1 MNTLLLGLNKEQQRA
16 VMTTDGPVLIVAGAG
31 AGKTK
36 TLTTRIAYLISEKNV
51 EPSKILAITFTNKA
65 AKEMRERAYSLIQAH
80 PNPPQGRA
88 LDAER
93 VVSDPLPWGGARGG
107 PGSKPLITTF
117 HSLGV
122 QILREQHMHH
132 SRGKYFSILD
142 SDDSLSLVKD
152 AVRASN
158 LDPKQY
164 EPKKFQSI
172 ISRYKNKGID
182 FFNFSQYIESSYD
195 ELVKDVWEK
204 YERSLEKE
212 KAYDFDDLLLKSLAL
227 LENNKVI
234 RDYYQSRFDYIHI
247 DEYQDTNGVQYDLVK
262 LLTNEKQNI
271 CAVGDTDQNIY
282 SWRGA
287 QIKNM
292 LQFEK
297 DFPKGIMIFLEQNYR
312 STDIILSAAN
322 AVIEKNEMRIPKN
335 LFTDKT
341 MGDKITIA
349 ELYSERNEAEYV
361 VDSIIEL
368 WDSGIAPE
376 DIAILY
382 RANFQSRI
390 FEEYLIDRGIHYS
403 MTGTKFYERKEIKD
417 VLSYIRAAIN
427 PESWTDIKRCINTP
441 ARGIGKTTVLKLM
454 EGKRYELPAKVSI
467 EVERFFTLLE
477 QIKSLIETEKP
488 SDVIRKVLNLS
499 GIYEFYNDKTEDGET
514 RRENLEELVTL
525 ANGYEVS
532 YGNYSEAMMKFLEDA
547 SLHSDQDSLD
557 EEKNIKG
564 VRLMT
569 VHAAKGLEFH
579 CVFVVGLEHGLFP
592 HERNEKLKK
601 EDQEEERRLFYVALT
616 RAKEK
621 LFLTYATTRTIF
633 GMRGV
638 QTPSEFLYDIPIELI
653 EQAKPKNP
661 PQTGTIVYID

>member
-1 MNTLLLGLNKEQQRA
+1 MSSLLLGLNSEQQKA
-16 VMTTDGPVLIVAGAG
+16 VTTTDGPVLIVAGAG

-36 TLTTRIAYLISEKNV
+36 TLTTRIAYLIQEKKVN
-51 EPSKILAITFTNKA
+51 PKSILAITFTNKA
-65 AKEMRERAYSLIQAH
+65 AKEMRERAYSLIGA
-80 PNPPQGRA
+80 QGY
-88 LDAER
+88 D
-93 VVSDPLPWGGARGG
+93 SG
-107 PGSKPLITTF
+107 PLITTF

-122 QILREQHMHH
+122 QILREQHLHH

-142 SDDSLSLVKD
+142 SDDSLSMIKD
-152 AVRASN
+152 AVREAG

-172 ISRYKNKGID
+172 ISRYKGQGVD
-182 FFNFSQYIESSYD
+182 FFNFNQYIESSFD
-195 ELVKDVWEK
+195 ELTKDIWAK
-204 YERSLEKE
+204 YEKKLEQE
-212 KAYDFDDLLLKSLAL
+212 KAYDFDDLLLKTLTMMQ
-227 LENNKVI
+227 NNAEV
-234 RDYYQSRFDYIHI
+234 RTYYKTRFDYIHI

-262 LLTNEKQNI
+262 LFTNEKQNI

-292 LQFEK
+292 IQFEK
-297 DFPKGIMIFLEQNYR
+297 DFPGATLIFLEQNYR
-312 STDIILSAAN
+312 STDVILSAAN

-341 MGDKITIA
+341 AGDKITVA
-349 ELYSERNEAEYV
+349 ELYSERDEAEYV
-361 VDSIIEL
+361 VDSIVEL
-368 WDSGIAPE
+368 WDSGVQPE

-390 FEEYLIDRGIHYS
+390 FEEYLIDRGIHYT

-417 VLSYIRAAIN
+417 ILSYIRAAQN

-441 ARGIGKTTVLKLM
+441 ARGIGKTTVLKLL
-454 EGKRYELPAKVSI
+454 EGKRDELPPKARGDVDQ
-467 EVERFFTLLE
+467 FFQLLQRINTLI
-477 QIKSLIETEKP
+477 QTEKP
-488 SDVIRKVLNLS
+488 SEVVRQVLTLS
-499 GIYEFYNDKTEDGET
+499 GIYEFYNDKTEEGQT

-525 ANGYEVS
+525 ARGHDDVEE
-532 YGNYSEAMMKFLEDA
+532 GMMRFLENA
-547 SLHSDQDSLD
+547 SLHSDQDTLD
-557 EEKNIKG
+557 EEKNKKG

-592 HERNEKLKK
+592 HERDSRVKK
-601 EDQEEERRLFYVALT
+601 EDREEERRLFYVALT
-616 RAKEK
+616 RAKET
-621 LFLTYATTRTIF
+621 LYLTYATTRTIF

-638 QTPSEFLYDIPIELI
+638 QTPSEFLYDIPIDLI
-653 EQAKPKNP
+653 KQAKRKDP
-661 PQTGTIVYID
+661 PQTGTVIYID